1 MSTKMRAAPRAAP
14 DDTKSQIKAAA
25 QMLFARHGVDAV
37 TVQQI
42 VAAAGQ
48 RNNAAL
54 HYHFGSKEEL
64 IRQLVVDGAAV
75 LDERR
80 QGMLRE
86 LEARG
91 GPTTIREVMLVLVMP
106 VIELGDDERWRGYIR
121 FTSSL
126 QASDRKTL
134 RAALEQS
141 LERRIRRLLRTSEAD
156 AAAAGGTDRAAAL
169 DLRDLCQRH
178 PFRARGGAGNPA
190 DPAQP
195 AVGPALHDGKYPRHA
210 GGDDHLP
217 AVAAEH
223 SAICRRAERLKPP
236 ASQPPRFF
244 FFFFPNAG
252 FASVAA
258 PACGAFPA

>member
-1 MSTKMRAAPRAAP
+1 MSTKLPAGSRAAT

-25 QMLFARHGVDAV
+25 QLLFARHGVDAV

-42 VAAAGQ
+42 IAAAGQ

-80 QGMLRE
+80 QGMLAD

-91 GPTTIREVMLVLVMP
+91 GPSDIREVLLVLVMP

-126 QASDRKTL
+126 QASDRKML
-134 RAALEQS
+134 RAALNN
-141 LERRIRRLLRTSEAD
+141 RWN
-156 AAAAGGTDRAAAL
+156 AGYVACFAHLKRMLPLPAAL
-169 DLRDLCQRH
+169 VEQRLSIFSIYANAILSAREAALETRNNKNNRLWDRRFTIENILDTLEATITCPPSAQTLAILR
-178 PFRARGGAGNPA
+178 A
-190 DPAQP
+190 DP
-195 AVGPALHDGKYPRHA
+195 
-210 GGDDHLP
+210 
-217 AVAAEH
+217 
-223 SAICRRAERLKPP
+223 S
-236 ASQPPRFF
+236 
-244 FFFFPNAG
+244 
-252 FASVAA
+252 
-258 PACGAFPA
+258 